1 MTALDKIPIDKTMM
15 INMDN
20 YQPIMSD
27 SALATKSRV
36 LALSGFLII
45 LGVTFVLYLGTEEEL
60 FLLVIPFMLLV
71 TYGIYLVFYY
81 LI

>member
-1 MTALDKIPIDKTMM
+1 MSDTALG
-15 INMDN
+15 
-20 YQPIMSD
+20 
-27 SALATKSRV
+27 TKSRV

-45 LGVTFVLYLGTEEEL
+45 LGVTFVLYIGTDEEL
-60 FLLVIPFMLLV
+60 FLLVIPLMLLV